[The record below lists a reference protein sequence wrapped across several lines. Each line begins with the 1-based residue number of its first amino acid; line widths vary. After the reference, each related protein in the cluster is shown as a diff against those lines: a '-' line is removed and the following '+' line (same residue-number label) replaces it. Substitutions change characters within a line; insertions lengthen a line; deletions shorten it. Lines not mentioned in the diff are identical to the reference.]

1 MRVEYSKR
9 ATADLRAL
17 GAASMQQSGEP
28 VAAEIEAF
36 FRKIIVHLQE
46 DPQSRPRVSGRDGV
60 HMAVLVRYPFKIFY
74 RVFEDRIRILHV
86 RHTSQRPWEGN

>member
-1 MRVEYSKR
+1 MMVEYSKR

-17 GAASMQQSGEP
+17 GAASRQQFGEA

-36 FRKIIVHLQE
+36 FRRVVAHIQE
-46 DPQSRPRVSGRDGV
+46 DPQSRPKVFGRNGV
-60 HMAVLVRYPFKIFY
+60 HMAVLVRYPFKMFY
-74 RVFEDRIRILHV
+74 RVLEYRIRLLHV